1 MQFKNKKRLIKA
13 LCSLCCFIS
22 IVCFAQKNLPDPCGT
37 HGMHPS
43 DCNRST
49 PTKVI
54 NDSVFP
60 GNKFLLS
67 KDSMS
72 GYNWVNFKNGDK
84 LLLVNCGCTEYTYV
98 FQFTTSRFSAD
109 TTNYTYWY
117 PVAAELMAE
126 AAVGIYKNDPIPVQ
140 QGVDTLKSFIRQY
153 PNKLKLNYV
162 LFIYYSNTPNAATTY
177 DDDDDTKG
185 MTPHMLITRIQKKS
199 DSEYMVEVT
208 YSIGL

>member
-1 MQFKNKKRLIKA
+1 MKNKKAVTIVLVFVCCLIN
-13 LCSLCCFIS
+13 
-22 IVCFAQKNLPDPCGT
+22 IVLPAQKNLPDPCGT

-109 TTNYTYWY
+109 TTDYTYWY
-117 PVAAELMAE
+117 PKATELMGE
-126 AAVGIYKNDPIPVQ
+126 VVPGIYKNDPIPVS
-140 QGVDTLKSFIRQY
+140 QGLDTLKSFIKQY
-153 PNKLKLNYV
+153 PNKLKLNYA
-162 LFIYYSNTPNAATTY
+162 LYIYYSNTPNSVATTGD
-177 DDDDDTKG
+177 DDDDDTRG
-185 MTPHMLITRIQKKS
+185 MTPHMLISRIQKKS
-199 DSEYMVEVT
+199 GNEYMVEVT